1 MGEEEAEEEAGEGRP
16 SSRLASAN
24 WAQMRAN
31 ESTAAAS
38 REAGARGAEARGAL
52 CAEARL
58 GMRKGKRRKKHT
70 ERANRKRAAPCW
82 HATTQHQLVEQL
94 LRNRGIRASA
104 DAGVEGGDEHATE
117 VRLLKQT
124 AVRQ

>member
-1 MGEEEAEEEAGEGRP
+1 MGEEEAGEGRP
-16 SSRLASAN
+16 SCRLASAS

-38 REAGARGAEARGAL
+38 REAGARGADARGAL
-52 CAEARL
+52 CTEARL
-58 GMRKGKRRKKHT
+58 GMIRQGRRRKKHT
-70 ERANRKRAAPCW
+70 EIANRKRVAPCW
-82 HATTQHQLVEQL
+82 HAPTQHQLVEQL
-94 LRNRGIRASA
+94 LRNRGIWTSA
-104 DAGVEGGDEHATE
+104 DAGVEGGDKHATE